1 MPRHTIIVRAQWD
14 AEAGVWVATSDD
26 VPGLVTEATTQ
37 AELVEKIKVMIPELL
52 EGDPDYAGDMPEV
65 PVVIMT
71 EQVEKVR
78 LRA

>member
-1 MPRHTIIVRAQWD
+1 MTRHTIVVRASWD
-14 AEAGVWVATSDD
+14 SEAQVWVATSDD
-26 VPGLVTEATTQ
+26 LPGLVTEAPSHP
-37 AELVEKIKVMIPELL
+37 ALVAKIKVMIPELL
-52 EGDPDYAGDMPEV
+52 EGEPDYASDLPEV